1 MKSTSLFSPEPARG
15 WLPWGAL
22 APFLLILFVAAPV
35 ILTDEPFMRWGLVTD
50 RGDPI
55 GPYGLY
61 AFLLIPFAMT
71 GAMVLAWTL
80 LVERR
85 PLKTIGLTPNVG
97 VVSFLRGFAIGGV
110 TIAAVVAAIW
120 AVGGYQADGF
130 AKAFAA
136 PRELMSIGILLLCF
150 MVQASIEEIIFRG
163 WLLSALARKFNV
175 VIAVTLTCVVFTLLH
190 YGPHQQLLVMAAS
203 FLFSAFACCWALK
216 ARNIWGVMGWHAGW
230 NWLLA
235 TGFELPVTG
244 FDAGVS
250 ALLVKLVP
258 HGPDIVTGGAEGP
271 EGSLICQIFF
281 VGATAL
287 LLWRLRKGA
296 SQAQNG
302 SDSG

>member
-1 MKSTSLFSPEPARG
+1 MKPTSLFSPELAKG

-35 ILTDEPFMRWGLVTD
+35 ILTDDPFERWGLATD
-50 RGDPI
+50 KGDPI

-61 AFLLIPFAMT
+61 VFLLIPFAMT
-71 GAMVLAWTL
+71 GALVLAWVL
-80 LVERR
+80 FIERR
-85 PLKTIGLTPNVG
+85 PLRTIGLTPNVG
-97 VVSFLRGFAIGGV
+97 AVSFLRGLVIGGA
-110 TIAAVVAAIW
+110 TIAAVVAGIW

-130 AKAFAA
+130 ARAFAA

-150 MVQASIEEIIFRG
+150 VVQASVEEIVFRG
-163 WLLSALARKFNV
+163 WLLSVLARKFNV
-175 VIAVTLTCVVFTLLH
+175 AIAVMLTCLVFTLLH
-190 YGPHQQLLVMAAS
+190 YGPNQQLLVMASS

-244 FDAGVS
+244 IDAGVS
-250 ALLVKLVP
+250 ALVVKLVP

-271 EGSLICQIFF
+271 EGSLICLIFF
-281 VGATAL
+281 AGAIAT
-287 LLWRLRKGA
+287 LLWRLRKPA
-296 SQAQNG
+296 SPHPI
-302 SDSG
+302 